1 MSILAPVD
9 REGAC
14 LTTTA
19 PLGAI
24 FGKRPMK
31 RIIVSL
37 LALGMATAAQA
48 QAQPTGAPFA
58 DQIVAFGASDQANPP
73 AACSTIF
80 VGSSTIRR
88 WESLVADMAPLPA
101 VNRGFGGA
109 RMDQVNVYFDQTVG
123 RHKPRAIVLYAGGN
137 DINAGESPDQVF
149 DDVQTFMF
157 LKTSKLGPTPVY
169 LIANGVVPARIQ
181 QRAEV
186 ETLNAKLE
194 ALADQR
200 DDLVYIN
207 PGPLMFDGQGK
218 LKPVFVEDGIHMNR
232 QGYELWIPLLKQTL
246 SQPSPTQAPG
256 C

>member
-1 MSILAPVD
+1 
-9 REGAC
+9 
-14 LTTTA
+14 
-19 PLGAI
+19 
-24 FGKRPMK
+24 MK

-48 QAQPTGAPFA
+48 QAQAQPTGAPFA
-58 DQIVAFGASDQANPP
+58 DQISAFGASDQTNPP

-123 RHKPRAIVLYAGGN
+123 RHNPRAVVLYAGAN

-149 DDVQTFMF
+149 ADVETFLF

-169 LIANGVVPARIQ
+169 LIANAVVPARIE

-186 ETLNAKLE
+186 ETLNAKLK

-200 DDLVYIN
+200 DDLVYID
-207 PGPLMFDGQGK
+207 PGPRMFDGQGR

-232 QGYELWIPLLKQTL
+232 EGYELWIPVLKQAL

-256 C
+256 CR